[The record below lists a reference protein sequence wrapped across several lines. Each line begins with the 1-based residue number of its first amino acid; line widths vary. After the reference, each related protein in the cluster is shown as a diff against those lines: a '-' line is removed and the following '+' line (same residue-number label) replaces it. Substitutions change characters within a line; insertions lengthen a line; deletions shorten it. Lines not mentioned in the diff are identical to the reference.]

1 MRTTRLPDGSSS
13 ENPVTRTSRI
23 AVVLAGTIVLTLSG
37 GTSALTF
44 ASSGR
49 VGDGTGVTGTDALT
63 RASEAALVATGGGVV
78 TATEFDAE
86 DRHYEVQVALVD
98 GRHVEVRLDE
108 SFAVMSKIA
117 DVEDSADTAV

>member
-1 MRTTRLPDGSSS
+1 M
-13 ENPVTRTSRI
+13 TRTSRI
-23 AVVLAGTIVLTLSG
+23 VVVLAGTIVLTLSG
-37 GTSALTF
+37 GPSALTF

-49 VGDGTGVTGTDALT
+49 VVDGTGATGTDALT
-63 RASEAALVATGGGVV
+63 RASEAALVATGGGLV

-98 GRHVEVRLDE
+98 GRQVDVHLDE